1 MLLGPMLGPGSHEGH
16 GQGARQVQFAALS
29 PTTPLVAL
37 SKVRRDAVLPRIL
50 KTGENWCYVLLVLPR
65 ILKTGENITEVGH
78 E

>member
-1 MLLGPMLGPGSHEGH
+1 
-16 GQGARQVQFAALS
+16 VQFAALS

-50 KTGENWCYVLLVLPR
+50 KTGENWCCVLLVLPR